1 MFRIT
6 EAPIACGIKCSR
18 DYSYSSPNKEE
29 VLDILAENQQLKNLL
44 ISFMQDIGQALAG
57 EASNRARV
65 QRATAEDER
74 GQE

>member
-6 EAPIACGIKCSR
+6 EDPIACASTSSR
-18 DYSYSSPNKEE
+18 DYSHSRPNKEE
-29 VLDILAENQQLKNLL
+29 VLDILAENQQLKTLL

-57 EASNRARV
+57 EASNRARL

-74 GQE
+74 GQG